1 MAFNLIF
8 LFYIFQKS
16 MAVVQQFRRF
26 STLVLKTQR
35 YLFRNGLQI
44 NLLPAVTW
52 NLSKPLFT
60 SSVNFKKN
68 NDKSKTP
75 VIKSKNKN
83 ITDESKPLVNE
94 IWIKTS
100 NSIADGNCN
109 LVLTNIQAIYNTL
122 ARVNWQNMTPVRY
135 CKIEMVLKMTNHSYN
150 S

>member
-1 MAFNLIF
+1 
-8 LFYIFQKS
+8 

-94 IWIKTS
+94 I
-100 NSIADGNCN
+100 
-109 LVLTNIQAIYNTL
+109 
-122 ARVNWQNMTPVRY
+122 
-135 CKIEMVLKMTNHSYN
+135 
-150 S
+150 